1 LGWNIFQPYSLSLS
15 RFDLCYFRETKS
27 TEQKGDLEL
36 FMKKCCQKAFLR
48 SKKNIAEYTRNDQG
62 LILRI
67 GSRKSPNHYRVYE
80 TRNGLRFELEM
91 KKQILQ
97 DFLFIDHL
105 KNFEDKLTR
114 HFYAHSKKMLLLD
127 DSYTDWLMDY
137 SRKTDKDKPINSLV
151 TSYLISNNLQTIEN
165 EKCVFRLLQ
174 FLSFSR
180 RYSTYEKDLFSQK
193 YYVIQ
198 FPVREFMDF
207 IKIENKNHYQLKKV
221 IDFLHDLQNNIPPV
235 TIFSDNYFRS
245 AASIPFVE
253 IQKEHKS
260 LVAKVLIAE
269 QLYWY
274 PFSFPSSF
282 ISYQTNHELK
292 VKLRIIQCMSTN
304 NLEKVFHA
312 TDFLKQFNVST
323 QKQAH
328 IKKLIVQSFHQLQ
341 EDNRIQNQFKL
352 ITKSG
357 RIKEI
362 NKISPLRVGQSK
374 TILFYEKL

>member
-1 LGWNIFQPYSLSLS
+1 MN
-15 RFDLCYFRETKS
+15 
-27 TEQKGDLEL
+27 
-36 FMKKCCQKAFLR
+36 KCCQKTFAR
-48 SKKNIAEYTRNDQG
+48 SKKNFAEYTRNAQG

-80 TRNGLRFELEM
+80 TPNGLRFELEM
-91 KKQILQ
+91 KKAILQ

-114 HFYAHSKKMLLLD
+114 HFYAHSKKILILD
-127 DSYTDWLMDY
+127 DSYTDWLIDY
-137 SRKTDKDKPINSLV
+137 SRKTEKPINSLV
-151 TSYLISNNLQTIEN
+151 TSYLTSNTLN
-165 EKCVFRLLQ
+165 EKSVFRLLQ
-174 FLSFSR
+174 FLSFSFSR
-180 RYSTYEKDLFSQK
+180 RYSIYEKDLFSQK

-198 FPVREFMDF
+198 FPVKDFMDF
-207 IKIENKNHYQLKKV
+207 IQIENKNHYQLKKI

-274 PFSFPSSF
+274 QYPFSFPSSF
-282 ISYQTNHELK
+282 ISYQTNHELQ

-304 NLEKVFHA
+304 SLEKVFHA
-312 TDFLKQFNVST
+312 IDFLEQFNVST

-328 IKKLIVQSFHQLQ
+328 IKKLIVESFHQLQ
-341 EDNRIQNQFKL
+341 EHNRIENQFKL

-357 RIKEI
+357 LIKEI